1 MVPIMETPTDQT
13 VKVGITAYYHT
24 LCEGNK
30 GMDLKSNESKQLWLF
45 YTEKV
50 KENSTSKKKIH
61 ISFTDASLVTKN
73 TCHFKISLITPDID
87 IYIFRNHLPLQN
99 TAIDDSKFVISKS
112 KTLCCLESRHFP

>member
-50 KENSTSKKKIH
+50 KENSTSKKK
-61 ISFTDASLVTKN
+61 FT
-73 TCHFKISLITPDID
+73 F
-87 IYIFRNHLPLQN
+87 HLQMP
-99 TAIDDSKFVISKS
+99 V
-112 KTLCCLESRHFP
+112 